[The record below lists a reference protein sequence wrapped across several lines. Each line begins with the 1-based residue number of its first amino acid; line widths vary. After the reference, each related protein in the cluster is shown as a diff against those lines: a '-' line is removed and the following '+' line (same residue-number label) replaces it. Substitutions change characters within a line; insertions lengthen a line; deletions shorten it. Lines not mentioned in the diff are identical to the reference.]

1 MIPQN
6 HPLDSLKT
14 PKKMSET
21 RGNMSDDEL
30 VKALREVVSVV
41 EVSDGVSASERERF
55 VEAIQEAAD
64 RLSKPRDFIARS
76 EA

>member
-1 MIPQN
+1 
-6 HPLDSLKT
+6 
-14 PKKMSET
+14 
-21 RGNMSDDEL
+21 MSDDEL

-64 RLSKPRDFIARS
+64 RLSKPRDLIARP